1 MYTAEVDVDKPD
13 PVLSRGSEFPG
24 SGAAVS
30 ATGSGGLGPPRA
42 VSCRGT
48 LGGFCCGCLP
58 TAQPLDDLVFLMPI
72 SSWIK
77 RLVPHRTASL
87 LAPALLASDS
97 GLALFCSGSLT
108 TAAGLLMAFSL
119 LDGAAD
125 PEGCPGLLPL
135 SRFA

>member
-13 PVLSRGSEFPG
+13 PVLSRDSEFPG
-24 SGAAVS
+24 TGAAVS
-30 ATGSGGLGPPRA
+30 ATGSGGLGPPTA

-87 LAPALLASDS
+87 LAPAWS
-97 GLALFCSGSLT
+97 ALGSELPGSCLFT
-108 TAAGLLMAFSL
+108 GAF
-119 LDGAAD
+119 
-125 PEGCPGLLPL
+125 
-135 SRFA
+135 